1 MVLSINNYFIY
12 CFWFYNFWFF
22 FLAIYGDLLFNL
34 ALLNGVFFN
43 DCTKLVLDPTKEYFE
58 YIERRVSDKVDVVSC
73 YTLKNYP
80 KELHKKVT
88 LLQHFRS
95 YLEGIKTQPTNVPF
109 FKNCFNTFIIFD
121 SIWFDD
127 LFYKR
132 EHHSIKNDI

>member
-1 MVLSINNYFIY
+1 VKKWVDYSTK
-12 CFWFYNFWFF
+12 
-22 FLAIYGDLLFNL
+22 YGLGYLFSND
-34 ALLNGVFFN
+34 ASGVFFN

-95 YLEGIKTQPTNVPF
+95 YLEGIKTQPTNGVD
-109 FKNCFNTFIIFD
+109 NAEQ
-121 SIWFDD
+121 
-127 LFYKR
+127 YKPTGPPL
-132 EHHSIKNDI
+132 IY